1 MVINLLYIYFLLI
14 NAKMFISFLHAL
26 YINLIL
32 VYIYLIASNYNVLI
46 IYLSTFLYYVL
57 LKIIKNMK

>member
-1 MVINLLYIYFLLI
+1 MVINLLYIYFLFI

-26 YINLIL
+26 NINLIL

-46 IYLSTFLYYVL
+46 IDLSTFLYYVL
-57 LKIIKNMK
+57 LKINSLE

>member
-14 NAKMFISFLHAL
+14 NAKMFISFLHGL

>member
-1 MVINLLYIYFLLI
+1 MVINLLYIYFLFI

-26 YINLIL
+26 NINLIL

-46 IYLSTFLYYVL
+46 IDLSTFLYYVL